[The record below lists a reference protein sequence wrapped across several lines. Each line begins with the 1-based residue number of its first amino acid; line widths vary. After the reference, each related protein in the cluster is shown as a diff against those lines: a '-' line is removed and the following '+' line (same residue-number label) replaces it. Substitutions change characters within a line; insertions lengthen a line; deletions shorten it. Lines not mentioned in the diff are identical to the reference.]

1 MFLECKY
8 LFISKYIDNVC
19 ICFSLQTINS
29 VAASKLS
36 KYLLSSIPVNRL
48 NVKTDVAYQIQVI
61 YLSYKDGGHCF
72 SKQREFSQDVC
83 FRQNNLTQYT

>member
-19 ICFSLQTINS
+19 ICSSLQTITS

-36 KYLLSSIPVNRL
+36 KYLLSSIRVNRL
-48 NVKTDVAYQIQVI
+48 NVKTDVAYQIRVI
-61 YLSYKDGGHCF
+61 HLSYKDGVHCF
-72 SKQREFSQDVC
+72 SKQREFSQDGC
-83 FRQNNLTQYT
+83 FRPNNLTQCT